1 MSWYELVSVAQTISE
16 RIDVQWGF
24 FLTVHMALLGGII
37 YVDRPLSRVEKT
49 AAVFVYAVFATMSF
63 RLLTLQQTLLERVYK
78 DIVALRDDAC
88 CVGSHLMGFY
98 VGEVESDFGRR
109 IYIIAAALHALAFL
123 LVVSSIISDR
133 ARRPD

>member
-1 MSWYELVSVAQTISE
+1 MTTPSKPDILAFDLTRPPAEFIADPFPFYAALRRHAPVKQLGENSW
-16 RIDVQWGF
+16 
-24 FLTVHMALLGGII
+24 
-37 YVDRPLSRVEKT
+37 
-49 AAVFVYAVFATMSF
+49 
-63 RLLTLQQTLLERVYK
+63 LLTRHADLERVYK